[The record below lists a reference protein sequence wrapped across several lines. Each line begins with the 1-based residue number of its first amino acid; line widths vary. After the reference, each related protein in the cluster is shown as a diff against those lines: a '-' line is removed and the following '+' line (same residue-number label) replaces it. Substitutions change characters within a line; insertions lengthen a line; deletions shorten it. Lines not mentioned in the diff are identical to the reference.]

1 MRRLFGLAFTGGAL
15 WWWLGRRRRE
25 TGASAVIGYA
35 DGTSAR
41 LEEGSPELAR
51 LLEIARRVSA
61 P

>member
-1 MRRLFGLAFTGGAL
+1 MRRLVGLAFTGGAL
-15 WWWLGRRRRE
+15 WWWLGRRRPE
-25 TGASAVIGYA
+25 TAASAVIGYA
-35 DGTSAR
+35 DGTSAT

>member
-25 TGASAVIGYA
+25 TRASVVIGYD
-35 DGTSAR
+35 DGSSVT
-41 LEEGSPELAR
+41 LEDGSPEHTA
-51 LLEIARRVSA
+51 LLEIARGISA